1 VPVIRA
7 VLNICQSYLFWPVAA
22 AMIMGVWMPALA
34 GEPLPKIYIDK
45 GACPFECCTYRRW
58 SVLADT
64 VLFDRPEGTQPV
76 ARVLKGQWVTAAT
89 GEVHLVPMPMKV
101 VFEHGRFHVGDQA
114 YLLTNEGEGVMKV
127 WRHGAISE
135 EDVWFV
141 GDSKWQ
147 DWGNAGGRRLTC
159 AHPSKE
165 CWGRIEKLPGSDWW
179 ILIKTP
185 AGKRGWTREDE
196 HFGNM
201 DACGSPG

>member
-1 VPVIRA
+1 MR
-7 VLNICQSYLFWPVAA
+7 QSYLFWPTATALVLGLWIPAFAA
-22 AMIMGVWMPALA
+22 
-34 GEPLPKIYIDK
+34 PKMYIDK
-45 GACPFECCTYRRW
+45 GACPFECCTYRQW

-64 VLFDRPEGTQPV
+64 VLFNRPGGTRPI
-76 ARVLKGQWVTAAT
+76 AKISKGQWVTAIT
-89 GEVHLVPMPMKV
+89 GEVHLVPALMKV

-127 WRHGAISE
+127 LLNGVISE

-147 DWGNAGGRRLTC
+147 DWDDAGGKRLTC
-159 AHPSKE
+159 AHPRKE
-165 CWGRIEKLPGSDWW
+165 CWGRIERPPDSDWW

-185 AGKRGWTREDE
+185 AGKLGWTKEYE

-201 DACGSPG
+201 DSCGSPG